1 MKIRTLVLSMSL
13 VFSFQAVAADLI
25 GHTTTESSSDPNY
38 STAYGYNA
46 KTEGENATAIGA
58 ETHAKGKRTTVVG
71 NTSWATSEDSV
82 AIGSYV
88 NSASNGIVGVQNGE
102 RSVSIGNR
110 VQATGNQAIAQGSSV
125 QATGNMAIAQG
136 SSVQATGNMAIAQ
149 GSFAQATGDRAIAQ
163 GSVAQATG
171 DRAIAQGSFAQATGD
186 YSTAM
191 GAYTAARASFGVAL
205 GTNSES
211 TRESGKR
218 TGVSGYVPE
227 GTTISDEE
235 KSSATWTSTM
245 GEASVGYTKDDNT
258 EETRQVT
265 HVAAGSQDTDA
276 VNVAQLKAVN
286 ANVSAD
292 MQQLDQRFE
301 NRFNEQAHQFNNRID
316 NVEKDAQAGIAMAI
330 ATAGLPQ
337 AYLPGKSMFAVG
349 AGTYRGEQGY
359 AMGVSHITDDGHW
372 VLKATGSGNSQGH
385 FGGSV
390 GVGYQW

>member
-1 MKIRTLVLSMSL
+1 MKIRTLILSMSL

-25 GHTTTESSSDPNY
+25 GHTAQVSGPDPHY

-46 KTEGENATAIGA
+46 KTEGQFATAIGG
-58 ETHAKGKRTTVVG
+58 ETHAEGNGTTVVG
-71 NTSWATSEDSV
+71 NNSWATSDNSV

-88 NSASNGIVGVQNGE
+88 NSNSSGTAGSNGE
-102 RSVSIGNR
+102 KSVSIGHR
-110 VQATGNQAIAQGSSV
+110 VQAIGNCSTAVGAHTQATGN
-125 QATGNMAIAQG
+125 
-136 SSVQATGNMAIAQ
+136 
-149 GSFAQATGDRAIAQ
+149 
-163 GSVAQATG
+163 
-171 DRAIAQGSFAQATGD
+171 

-191 GAYTAARASFGVAL
+191 GAYTDASASFGVAL
-205 GTNSES
+205 GTNSKS
-211 TRESGKR
+211 TRESGTR

-245 GEASVGYTKDDNT
+245 GEASVGYTIDGNKG
-258 EETRQVT
+258 TRQVT

-316 NVEKDAQAGIAMAI
+316 KVEKDAQAGIAMAI

>member
-1 MKIRTLVLSMSL
+1 MKICTLILSMSL

-25 GHTTTESSSDPNY
+25 GHTTIDSSSNPNY

-58 ETHAKGKRTTVVG
+58 ETHAEGNRTTVVG

-88 NSASNGIVGVQNGE
+88 NSDNSGIAGLPNGE
-102 RSVSIGNR
+102 KSVSIGYR
-110 VQATGNQAIAQGSSV
+110 VQATGNGAIAQGSNAK
-125 QATGNMAIAQG
+125 ATGN
-136 SSVQATGNMAIAQ
+136 
-149 GSFAQATGDRAIAQ
+149 
-163 GSVAQATG
+163 
-171 DRAIAQGSFAQATGD
+171 

-191 GAYTAARASFGVAL
+191 GAYTVASASLGVAL
-205 GTNSES
+205 GTNSRS

-227 GTTISDEE
+227 GTTISDAE

-316 NVEKDAQAGIAMAI
+316 KVEKDAQAGIAMAI

>member
-25 GHTTTESSSDPNY
+25 GHTDQGSGSDPLY

-46 KTEGENATAIGA
+46 KTKGQFATAIGA
-58 ETHAKGKRTTVVG
+58 ETYAKGQRTTVVG
-71 NTSWATSEDSV
+71 NTSWATSADSV

-88 NSASNGIVGVQNGE
+88 NSNNSGTAGISNGE
-102 RSVSIGNR
+102 KSVSIGHR
-110 VQATGNQAIAQGSSV
+110 V

-136 SSVQATGNMAIAQ
+136 SYAKATGN
-149 GSFAQATGDRAIAQ
+149 
-163 GSVAQATG
+163 
-171 DRAIAQGSFAQATGD
+171 

-191 GAYTAARASFGVAL
+191 GAYTDARASFGVAL

-245 GEASVGYTKDDNT
+245 GEASVGYTKGDNT

-316 NVEKDAQAGIAMAI
+316 KVEKDAQAGIAMAI

>member
-1 MKIRTLVLSMSL
+1 MKIRTLILSMSL

-25 GHTTTESSSDPNY
+25 GHTDPVSSSYPHY

-46 KTEGENATAIGA
+46 TTEGEFATAIGA
-58 ETHAKGKRTTVVG
+58 ETYAEGNRTTVVG
-71 NTSWATSEDSV
+71 NNSWATSEDSV

-88 NSASNGIVGVQNGE
+88 NSMPNGIEGVENGQQ
-102 RSVSIGNR
+102 SVSIGLR
-110 VQATGNQAIAQGSSV
+110 AQATGNGAIAQGSNAK
-125 QATGNMAIAQG
+125 ATGN
-136 SSVQATGNMAIAQ
+136 
-149 GSFAQATGDRAIAQ
+149 
-163 GSVAQATG
+163 
-171 DRAIAQGSFAQATGD
+171 

-191 GAYTAARASFGVAL
+191 GAYTDASASFGVAL

-245 GEASVGYTKDDNT
+245 GEASVGYTKNDGT

-316 NVEKDAQAGIAMAI
+316 KVEKDAQAGIAMAI

>member
-1 MKIRTLVLSMSL
+1 MKIRTLILSMSL

-25 GHTTTESSSDPNY
+25 GHTDPVSSSYPYY

-46 KTEGENATAIGA
+46 KTESQYATAIGA
-58 ETHAKGKRTTVVG
+58 ETHAEGNRTTVVG

-88 NSASNGIVGVQNGE
+88 NSDTSGLNGVQNGQQ
-102 RSVSIGNR
+102 SVSIGHR
-110 VQATGNQAIAQGSSV
+110 V

-136 SSVQATGNMAIAQ
+136 SNAK
-149 GSFAQATGDRAIAQ
+149 
-163 GSVAQATG
+163 
-171 DRAIAQGSFAQATGD
+171 ATGD

-191 GAYTAARASFGVAL
+191 GAYTDASASFGVAL

-245 GEASVGYTKDDNT
+245 GEASVGYTKNDGT

-316 NVEKDAQAGIAMAI
+316 KVEKDAQAGIAMAI

>member
-1 MKIRTLVLSMSL
+1 MKIRTLILSMSL

-25 GHTTTESSSDPNY
+25 GHTTIDSSSNPNY

-58 ETHAKGKRTTVVG
+58 ETHAEGNRTTVVG

-88 NSASNGIVGVQNGE
+88 NSDNSGIAGLPNGE
-102 RSVSIGNR
+102 KSVSIGYR
-110 VQATGNQAIAQGSSV
+110 VQATGNGAIAQGSNAK
-125 QATGNMAIAQG
+125 ATGN
-136 SSVQATGNMAIAQ
+136 
-149 GSFAQATGDRAIAQ
+149 
-163 GSVAQATG
+163 
-171 DRAIAQGSFAQATGD
+171 

-191 GAYTAARASFGVAL
+191 GAYTVASASLGVAL
-205 GTNSES
+205 GTNSRS

-227 GTTISDEE
+227 GTTISDAE

-316 NVEKDAQAGIAMAI
+316 KVEKDAQAGIAMAI

>member
-1 MKIRTLVLSMSL
+1 MKIRTLILSMSL

-58 ETHAKGKRTTVVG
+58 ETHAEGIRTTVVG
-71 NTSWATSEDSV
+71 NTSWATSDDSV
-82 AIGSYV
+82 AIGSFV
-88 NSASNGIVGVQNGE
+88 NSDNNGIAGVRNGQQ
-102 RSVSIGNR
+102 SVSIGNR
-110 VQATGNQAIAQGSSV
+110 VQATGN
-125 QATGNMAIAQG
+125 M
-136 SSVQATGNMAIAQ
+136 
-149 GSFAQATGDRAIAQ
+149 
-163 GSVAQATG
+163 
-171 DRAIAQGSFAQATGD
+171 AIAQGSFAQATGD

-316 NVEKDAQAGIAMAI
+316 KVEKDAQAGIAMAI

>member
-1 MKIRTLVLSMSL
+1 MKIRTLILSMSL

-25 GHTTTESSSDPNY
+25 GHTAPVSSSYPHY

-46 KTEGENATAIGA
+46 NTEGQFATAIGA
-58 ETHAKGKRTTVVG
+58 ETYAEGHGTTVVG
-71 NTSWATSEDSV
+71 NTSWATSDESV

-88 NSASNGIVGVQNGE
+88 NSNASGTAGVSNGLQ
-102 RSVSIGNR
+102 SVSIGHR
-110 VQATGNQAIAQGSSV
+110 VQV
-125 QATGNMAIAQG
+125 TGNMAIAQG
-136 SSVQATGNMAIAQ
+136 SYAKATGN
-149 GSFAQATGDRAIAQ
+149 
-163 GSVAQATG
+163 
-171 DRAIAQGSFAQATGD
+171 

-191 GAYTAARASFGVAL
+191 GAYTDARASFGVAL

>member
-1 MKIRTLVLSMSL
+1 
-13 VFSFQAVAADLI
+13 
-25 GHTTTESSSDPNY
+25 
-38 STAYGYNA
+38 
-46 KTEGENATAIGA
+46 
-58 ETHAKGKRTTVVG
+58 
-71 NTSWATSEDSV
+71 
-82 AIGSYV
+82 
-88 NSASNGIVGVQNGE
+88 
-102 RSVSIGNR
+102 
-110 VQATGNQAIAQGSSV
+110 
-125 QATGNMAIAQG
+125 MAIAQG
-136 SSVQATGNMAIAQ
+136 SY
-149 GSFAQATGDRAIAQ
+149 
-163 GSVAQATG
+163 
-171 DRAIAQGSFAQATGD
+171 AQATGD

-205 GTNSES
+205 GTNSKS

-245 GEASVGYTKDDNT
+245 GEASVGYTKGDGT

-265 HVAAGSQDTDA
+265 HVAAGSQNTDA

-292 MQQLDQRFE
+292 MQQLDQKFE